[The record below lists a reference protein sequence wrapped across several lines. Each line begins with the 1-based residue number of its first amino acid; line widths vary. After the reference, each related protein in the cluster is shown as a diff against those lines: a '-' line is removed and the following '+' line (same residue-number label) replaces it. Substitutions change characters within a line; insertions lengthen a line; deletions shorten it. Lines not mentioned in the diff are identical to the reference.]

1 MLKKL
6 TVILLLGVHLFN
18 IVGYKA
24 FFQYFITS
32 SDQQV
37 LQRLDRDG
45 YSDAELS
52 EIKVALGLP
61 YLTYRKSYERVDGEI
76 VINGVH
82 YNYVKRKISND
93 TLYLQCLPNFTKTKL
108 SDAETK
114 YANEAGNN
122 SPDSKSNNIKKSSIS
137 NEYSQQLPNYEL
149 AFPVIKEKNQYHIH
163 TSMLINTILQI
174 HIKPPEVC

>member
-37 LQRLDRDG
+37 LLRLDSEG

-52 EIKVALGLP
+52 EIKVPLGLP
-61 YLTYRKSYERVDGEI
+61 YLTYRKSFERVNGEI

-108 SDAETK
+108 SEAETK
-114 YANEAGNN
+114 FASETGNN
-122 SPDSKSNNIKKSSIS
+122 STDSKGNAIKKFSLSY
-137 NEYSQQLPNYEL
+137 EYSQQLPNYEL
-149 AFPVIKEKNQYHIH
+149 EFPLMKEKNQYYIH
-163 TSMLINTILQI
+163 SSSLTYITLQI
-174 HIKPPEVC
+174 QAEPPEVC

>member
-6 TVILLLGVHLFN
+6 TVIILLGVHLFN
-18 IVGYKA
+18 IIGYKA

-37 LQRLDRDG
+37 LLRLDNDR
-45 YSDAELS
+45 YSDSELS

-61 YLTYRKSYERVDGEI
+61 YLTYRKSYERVNGEI
-76 VINGVH
+76 VLNGVH

-114 YANEAGNN
+114 YASETASN
-122 SPDSKSNNIKKSSIS
+122 STDSKGNNIKKFSVS

-149 AFPVIKEKNQYHIH
+149 KHPVTKEKNQYHIH
-163 TSMLINTILQI
+163 SSNLISVSLQI
-174 HIKPPEVC
+174 HAKPPEVC